1 MPELNTYRRTCTICG
16 ASFETRCTNAKYC
29 DKCRPEVIKLKNRQ
43 GYAKKKQVM
52 HREPTCT
59 MYTCKRCGRR
69 IKAHGRCTN
78 RKFCDECLQASS
90 SQYDF
95 ALLMQRKE
103 VREEAIR

>member
-16 ASFETRCTNAKYC
+16 ASFATRCTNAKYC
-29 DKCRPEVIKLKNRQ
+29 DKCRREVIKQKERRN
-43 GYAKKKQVM
+43 YARKAM

-78 RKFCDECLQASS
+78 RKIFDECLQASS

-103 VREEAIR
+103 VREEAIG